1 MPDPQCRTQ
10 YRVIRPEPD
19 SFLRRSLLAQSKLRR
34 SRDTWRAWALILAMV
49 LMILVMA
56 LIAQGWP
63 L

>member
-1 MPDPQCRTQ
+1 MPDPQ

-19 SFLRRSLLAQSKLRR
+19 SFLRRSLLAQRKLRR
-34 SRDTWRAWALILAMV
+34 SRDTWRAWTLILAMV
-49 LMILVMA
+49 LMILVMD

>member
-1 MPDPQCRTQ
+1 MPDPQ

-19 SFLRRSLLAQSKLRR
+19 SFLRRSLIAQSKLRR
-34 SRDTWRAWALILAMV
+34 SRDTWRALTLILAMV
-49 LMILVMA
+49 LMILVVA